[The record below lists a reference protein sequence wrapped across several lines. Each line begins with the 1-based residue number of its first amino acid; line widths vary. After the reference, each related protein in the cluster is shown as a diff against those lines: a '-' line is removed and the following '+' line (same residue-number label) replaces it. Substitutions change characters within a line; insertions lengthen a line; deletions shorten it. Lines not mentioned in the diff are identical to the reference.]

1 MDVVSVSVFHRA
13 FPSSKALETRDL
25 RDLLIEPLGRDGFLQ
40 LGDLARQV
48 LDAMPEEPTGT
59 TRADAGNRSS

>member
-1 MDVVSVSVFHRA
+1 M
-13 FPSSKALETRDL
+13 ALTPAGRSAIESAAPGHVRDL

-48 LDAMPEEPTGT
+48 LDAMPEESTGT